1 MQIRKIK
8 RIKQKVTAKQPKSKN
23 GIVCGRQN
31 PSSLGCEFYEL
42 ENGELA
48 TIFTAGHMH
57 EGHDDIM
64 HGGMSA
70 AVLDE
75 VMGRC
80 NSEYATDGKRY
91 NPYVTGEMTVRY
103 YLPIAVGKK
112 MYAFGR
118 IDRSEGRKNFSSGEI
133 TDEEGVVYAS
143 ATGIYIR
150 TDIIDKPE
158 SFDTETEANAS
169 VMISSGD
176 PTEL

>member
-1 MQIRKIK
+1 MQICKIN
-8 RIKQKVTAKQPKSKN
+8 RTKQKVTAKQLRSKN

-31 PSSLGCEFYEL
+31 PASLGCEFYEL

-64 HGGMSA
+64 HGGLSA

-80 NSEYATDGKRY
+80 NSEYTSDGKRY
-91 NPYVTGEMTVRY
+91 NPYVTGEITVRY
-103 YLPIAVGKK
+103 CIPIPVGKK

-118 IDRSEGRKNFSSGEI
+118 IVRSDGRKNFSSGEI
-133 TDEEGVVYAS
+133 MDEEGSVYAS
-143 ATGIYIR
+143 ATGVYIR
-150 TDIIDKPE
+150 TDAIDKPE
-158 SFDTETEANAS
+158 SFDSETEAKDTQRFTFA
-169 VMISSGD
+169 D